1 MFKNTHF
8 QGFLSPELG
17 SIQNICTDP
26 VQADSSLI
34 NWSPQPRKAKPKI
47 ENTKAVGWEPVT
59 RAVVSA
65 LQNQSLGDLNSKTPK
80 WGMPPHSPL
89 PSAEPLERALFTR
102 WTSHLSGKKQ
112 HITWAIMIGRLTS
125 ALIWILK
132 VNSNKVV
139 CIKENSSN
147 LFY

>member
-17 SIQNICTDP
+17 SIQNICTHP

-65 LQNQSLGDLNSKTPK
+65 LQNQSLGDLNNKTPK
-80 WGMPPHSPL
+80 WGMPPHSHHSPQL
-89 PSAEPLERALFTR
+89 NLWKEPCSL
-102 WTSHLSGKKQ
+102 GGQVKQ
-112 HITWAIMIGRLTS
+112 PITWAIMIGRLTS

-147 LFY
+147 PFY